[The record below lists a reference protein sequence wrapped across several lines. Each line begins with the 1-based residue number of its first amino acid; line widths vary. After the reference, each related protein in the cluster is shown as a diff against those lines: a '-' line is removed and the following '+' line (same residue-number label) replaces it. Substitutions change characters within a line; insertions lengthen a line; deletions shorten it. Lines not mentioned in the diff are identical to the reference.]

1 MFSSTLLHKFVM
13 IFEQFNMLHF
23 VGIINMFLNY
33 KLQATNYKQTTNHK
47 LQITKKEVS
56 FGQVLNAFGEERKMV
71 TFIKPD
77 RAVCNF
83 GHCNLGFVC
92 NLYFVF
98 CNFFLFAILYCQPQE
113 QNL

>member
-1 MFSSTLLHKFVM
+1 MLSPKFVM
-13 IFEQFNMLHF
+13 IFEQFNTLHPE
-23 VGIINMFLNY
+23 GIHMFLNH

-47 LQITKKEVS
+47 LQITKKEAS
-56 FGQVLNAFGEERKMV
+56 CGQFLNALGEEHKMM

-92 NLYFVF
+92 NLYFVI
-98 CNFFLFAILYCQPQE
+98 CNFFPLLTNSGRFFISNARSKT
-113 QNL
+113 